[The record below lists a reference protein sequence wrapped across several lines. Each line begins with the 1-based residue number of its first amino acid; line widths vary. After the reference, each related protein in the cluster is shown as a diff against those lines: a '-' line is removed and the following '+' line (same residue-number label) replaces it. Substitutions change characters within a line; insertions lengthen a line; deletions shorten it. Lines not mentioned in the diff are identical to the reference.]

1 MSHELEVID
10 GKVQMAFA
18 GEREAVW
25 HRLGTQVAPNL
36 SPQEIMKAAGL
47 DWRVEKVNL
56 SGEYK
61 DPLFSD
67 NNQIIET
74 RHSAL
79 VRSSDMKVLDVV
91 PDSWNPVQNSEA
103 FAFFNEFV
111 EAGDMNMDTAGS
123 IRGGRKVWALAR
135 IKEGFTI
142 FGGDEVKG
150 YLLFSNPHYFGRCV
164 DIKFTPTRVVCNN
177 TLTMALSEVTENQ
190 VRHSHRTAF
199 DADKVKAVL
208 GVAREKMDMYK
219 DQALFLGSKRFSDET
234 ATEYFQRIFPV
245 LTQKRESRKDLST
258 QATRAMELIK
268 TTMPGDQYAPGT
280 MWQLFNAATYI
291 TNNEYGRN
299 DESRLDSLWYGQNQQ
314 RNAKA
319 MKVALEMAA

>member
-1 MSHELEVID
+1 MSHDLEVID

-47 DWRVEKVNL
+47 DWDVVKVNL

-61 DPLFSD
+61 DPLFAD
-67 NNQIIET
+67 GNRLIET
-74 RHSAL
+74 NHSAL

-91 PDSWNPVQNSEA
+91 PDSWNPVQNREA
-103 FAFFNEFV
+103 FAFFDEFV
-111 EAGDMNMDTAGS
+111 TAGDMNMDTAGS
-123 IRGGRKVWALAR
+123 IRGGRKVWALAK
-135 IKEGFTI
+135 INQGFSL
-142 FGGDEVKG
+142 FGGDEIQG

-208 GVAREKMDMYK
+208 GVAREKMDTYK
-219 DQALFLGSKRFSDET
+219 EQAQLLGSKRYTNET

-258 QATRAMELIK
+258 QATRALEILE
-268 TTMPGDQYAPGT
+268 TQPGAQYAPGSI
-280 MWQLFNAATYI
+280 WQLFNAATYI
-291 TNNEYGRN
+291 TSNEYGRN
-299 DESRLDSLWYGQNQQ
+299 DESRLDSLWYGQNAQ

-319 MKVALEMAA
+319 MKVALEMAV